1 MKQGMYRIMSFAASV
16 VLLAT
21 TLNVNST
28 CQFFMYQPKLPQ
40 GVQKLV
46 RHR

>member
-1 MKQGMYRIMSFAASV
+1 MKQRMYRIMSFTASLA
-16 VLLAT
+16 LLAT
-21 TLNVNST
+21 ALNVNST

-40 GVQKLV
+40 GAQKLA